1 MYQTQHSDQYKSRIA
16 KQFSRAATQYDSLAE
31 VQNDIAHDAMA
42 LLPIKCGTLVDIGCG
57 TGRISRQLSTRSDRV
72 VAMDL
77 ALGMLQH
84 ASTLDDDKAVTW
96 LQGDAECLALA
107 DNTVDTV
114 FSSMA
119 LQWCISPQQVMAE
132 ISRIL
137 KPQGQAVLAIM
148 CEGSFTELEQVWAQ
162 LDTQRHINQFHSAD
176 QWQQAAC
183 QSGLQLSLTTQGYQT
198 WHADFRSLLASIKG
212 IGANVLMK
220 QQTSQPLSTPPSF
233 SRSTFAKL
241 ESHYLTLSDDNKR
254 LPLSYQIVRLHC
266 VK

>member
-1 MYQTQHSDQYKSRIA
+1 MYQTQYSDHYKNRIA
-16 KQFSRAATQYDSLAE
+16 KQFSRAATQYDNLAA

-42 LLPIKCGTLVDIGCG
+42 LLPAQCGTLVDIGCG

-137 KPQGQAVLAIM
+137 RPQGQAVLAIM

-220 QQTSQPLSTPPSF
+220 QQASQPSSTPPNF